1 MAFERRDDSGR
12 PRLLQAAIDA
22 FRQPDL
28 REKLLFA
35 LAMLVVFRFIA
46 HVPLPNVDRRALA
59 GAVDS
64 NAFLGFF
71 NIFSGGALRQ
81 LSVASLGVYP
91 FITATIVLQILTPV
105 IPRLQALQKEGEQGR
120 NRMQLY
126 GHYLTVPITVFQ
138 GYAQLIILQQAG
150 AFGPGQ
156 EPVGLT
162 GDKLLPTLAML
173 ASITAGTMF
182 LVWLGELIT
191 ERGIGNGMS
200 LIILAGIV
208 AGLPQFLGRGIF
220 NASGI
225 GGGLTGLMLLFAIG
239 LVLIASIVVF
249 QEAQRKI
256 PVQYARSVFRQ
267 GRMYRQSGTSYI
279 PLKVN
284 SAGMIPLLFAFTIM
298 IFPSFVGTTLQTSA
312 SSFVRDLGDLLV
324 RVSNPQSVPY
334 QIGVFVLVVAFT
346 FFYSLVIYQQ
356 QNLAENLQKSGGFI
370 PGIRPGRPTQ
380 DYITRVLI
388 RITWAGAL
396 FLGIV
401 SVVPFFAT
409 RLTNVQALTL
419 SSTGLLIVVGVV
431 LDTMRQIEAQLL
443 MRNYEGFIR

>member
-1 MAFERRDDSGR
+1 MIADRQQATNR

-28 REKLLFA
+28 RDKLLFA
-35 LAMLVVFRFIA
+35 LGILVVFRFVA
-46 HVPLPNVDRRALA
+46 HVPLPNVDRNALRSA
-59 GAVDS
+59 IDS
-64 NAFLGFF
+64 SSVFGFL
-71 NIFSGGALRQ
+71 NILSGGALRQ

-91 FITATIVLQILTPV
+91 YITASIVMQVLTPV
-105 IPRLQALQKEGEQGR
+105 IPRLQALSKEGEQGR

-126 GHYLTVPITVFQ
+126 THYLAVPVTVLQ
-138 GYAQLIILQQAG
+138 GYAQLRILQRAG
-150 AFGPGQ
+150 AVT
-156 EPVGLT
+156 EIGLT
-162 GDKLLPTLAML
+162 GSKLLPTLAMI
-173 ASITAGTMF
+173 ASLTAGTMF

-191 ERGIGNGMS
+191 ERGIGNGLS

-208 AGLPQFLGRGIF
+208 AGLPQYLGRGIF
-220 NASGI
+220 NAGGI
-225 GGGLTGLMLLFAIG
+225 GGGLTGLVMLFIVG
-239 LVLIASIVVF
+239 LVLIGAIVIF

-267 GRMYRQSGTSYI
+267 GRMYRQSGTSHI

-298 IFPSFVGTTLQTSA
+298 IFPSFLGSTLQTSG
-312 SSFVRDLGDLLV
+312 SSGFRRLGDFLV
-324 RVSNPQSVPY
+324 DISNPRSIPY
-334 QIGVFVLVVAFT
+334 QIGVFMLVVAFT
-346 FFYSLVIYQQ
+346 FFYSLVLYQQ

-388 RITWAGAL
+388 RITWAGAI

-401 SVVPFFAT
+401 AIVPFIAT
-409 RLTNVQALTL
+409 RAFNVQALTL

>member
-1 MAFERRDDSGR
+1 MALDRQAPGNR

-22 FRQPDL
+22 FGQPDL
-28 REKLLFA
+28 RDKLLFA

-46 HVPLPNVDRRALA
+46 HVPLPNVNQRVLKD
-59 GAVDS
+59 AVDN

-91 FITATIVLQILTPV
+91 YITAQIVIQIVTPV
-105 IPRLQALQKEGEQGR
+105 IPRLQALSKEGEQGR
-120 NRMQLY
+120 NRVQLY
-126 GHYLTVPITVFQ
+126 THWLTVPITVFQ
-138 GYAQLIILQQAG
+138 GYAQLMILRNAG
-150 AFGPGQ
+150 AVTN
-156 EPVGLT
+156 VGLT
-162 GDKLLPTLAML
+162 GGNFLPTLAMV

-208 AGLPQFLGRGIF
+208 AGLPQYLGQGIF
-220 NASGI
+220 NA
-225 GGGLTGLMLLFAIG
+225 GGSFGGPTGLVLLLLIG
-239 LVLIASIVVF
+239 LVMIAGIVLF

-267 GRMYRQSGTSYI
+267 GRMYRQSGTSHI

-298 IFPSFVGTTLQTSA
+298 ILPSFLGSTLQTSA
-312 SSFVRDLGDLLV
+312 SSAARRVGDFLV
-324 RVSNPQSVPY
+324 DISNPQTIPY
-334 QIGVFVLVVAFT
+334 QLGVFALVVAFT
-346 FFYSLVIYQQ
+346 FFYSLVLYQQ

-396 FLGIV
+396 FLGII
-401 SVVPFFAT
+401 SIVPFAAT
-409 RLTNVQALTL
+409 RLTNIQALTL